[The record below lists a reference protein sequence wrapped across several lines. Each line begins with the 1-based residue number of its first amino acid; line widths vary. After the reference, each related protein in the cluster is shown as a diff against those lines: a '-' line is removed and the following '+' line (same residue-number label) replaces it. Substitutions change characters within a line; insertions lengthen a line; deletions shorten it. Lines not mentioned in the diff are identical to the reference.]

1 MHISGI
7 ATECSRRCV
16 QLALKC
22 TDEEV
27 AVELN
32 ALAVELMVAA
42 VKDAELLVVSSPTSR
57 PESKLPLDIVV
68 SS

>member
-1 MHISGI
+1 
-7 ATECSRRCV
+7 V